1 MAWRPVM
8 EDLSQFCCL
17 NERCLAYKSR
27 GAGNLS
33 VCGYTDKA
41 RTIRLLYC
49 CLCKKRFTER
59 KGTVFYRAHMPRE
72 KVVSI
77 LRHAQEGSGM
87 RQTGRLVGSKEDT
100 VIRYVRKAGL
110 HAQMLHQERVAF
122 SPADPGVAAR

>member
-1 MAWRPVM
+1 M

-49 CLCKKRFTER
+49 CLCKIAILLLSRFCSYPKMYQR
-59 KGTVFYRAHMPRE
+59 ILYLLILCLLYLHM
-72 KVVSI
+72 I
-77 LRHAQEGSGM
+77 
-87 RQTGRLVGSKEDT
+87 
-100 VIRYVRKAGL
+100 VIR
-110 HAQMLHQERVAF
+110 
-122 SPADPGVAAR
+122 